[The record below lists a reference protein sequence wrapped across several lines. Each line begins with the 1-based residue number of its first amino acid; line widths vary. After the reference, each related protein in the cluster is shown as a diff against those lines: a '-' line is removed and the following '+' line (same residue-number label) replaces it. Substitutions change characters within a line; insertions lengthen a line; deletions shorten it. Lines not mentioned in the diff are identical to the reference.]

1 LSFLVDWNYEQ
12 KLMSEGVEEER
23 LESSEGS
30 FYRRLAPLRTCLIL
44 GDVDHLSTAETI
56 RLSIEMLEM
65 IETKDRLLMKLRDAE
80 LV

>member
-1 LSFLVDWNYEQ
+1 
-12 KLMSEGVEEER
+12 
-23 LESSEGS
+23 
-30 FYRRLAPLRTCLIL
+30 LIL